1 MIQQHL
7 TVEGLY
13 LRKKHPELAAG
24 QRPFYIW
31 RKSKVKDQ
39 DALRCLAFINTES
52 DQKPA
57 TVSQAF
63 LFYGLTPQQSLYIH
77 SPGHSSFSVFTSS
90 SGCNCWLSP
99 LPPFLS
105 HIWSCEPTSRA
116 QVSLPQ
122 SQKEDTVA
130 GLFSEPQR
138 QRQQALDRPQGWHE
152 SGPGPGDKIFLS
164 SPPVYLKKNP
174 TKETETHTQKKA
186 LVTPPVWGWHLIL
199 GTEESSKHYRGSE
212 KEIWERF
219 CKIYLLLPLLWV
231 LLWNK
236 GMVQRIQLSLQCSTM
251 SSHKSLVSAA
261 HFELKSVS
269 PSRAVWLRTLFYLTQ
284 IQNPRT
290 KLLA

>member
-77 SPGHSSFSVFTSS
+77 SPGHSSFSIFTSS

-164 SPPVYLKKNP
+164 SPPVYLKKIPQRKQKRTHKKRPWSHHLSEAGTWYWGQRRVANTTGEVKRKFGKGSARFIYCSLCFGFYYEIKVWFSGYSSCFSAVLCPLTNP
-174 TKETETHTQKKA
+174 
-186 LVTPPVWGWHLIL
+186 
-199 GTEESSKHYRGSE
+199 
-212 KEIWERF
+212 
-219 CKIYLLLPLLWV
+219 
-231 LLWNK
+231 
-236 GMVQRIQLSLQCSTM
+236 
-251 SSHKSLVSAA
+251 
-261 HFELKSVS
+261 
-269 PSRAVWLRTLFYLTQ
+269 
-284 IQNPRT
+284 
-290 KLLA
+290 

>member
-1 MIQQHL
+1 MPWGVWLSL
-7 TVEGLY
+7 TLKVIKSL
-13 LRKKHPELAAG
+13 LQFLKLFCFMVSPHNSPFTSILLAT
-24 QRPFYIW
+24 PL
-31 RKSKVKDQ
+31 S
-39 DALRCLAFINTES
+39 
-52 DQKPA
+52 
-57 TVSQAF
+57 AF
-63 LFYGLTPQQSLYIH
+63 LPAAQAATAGWVLYPPSSHTSDPVNPQAGLK
-77 SPGHSSFSVFTSS
+77 SPS
-90 SGCNCWLSP
+90 LSP
-99 LPPFLS
+99 RRKTQ
-105 HIWSCEPTSRA
+105 W
-116 QVSLPQ
+116 QVSSPSLRGRDNRPWIGRKAGM
-122 SQKEDTVA
+122 SQ
-130 GLFSEPQR
+130 G
-138 QRQQALDRPQGWHE
+138 QGRGTKYSCPLHPCT
-152 SGPGPGDKIFLS
+152 S
-164 SPPVYLKKNP
+164 P

-236 GMVQRIQLSLQCSTM
+236 GMVQWIQLLLQCSTM

-261 HFELKSVS
+261 HFELKRVS